1 MDHEKSI
8 STHAAEGYLLGEL
21 TPPERDAFEEHFF
34 ECDECGQTVRDGAA
48 FRDGMRALGKESRFQ
63 FRRPRWLLPI
73 AASLAI
79 GFGIGRIPMQPSF
92 DYDHPMHSIS
102 VRGVVRGASASV
114 QALPANT
121 AGNYINA
128 VIEPSENAVQY
139 IATVRDAHGRQ
150 HQQWKLTPEDTRDT
164 VSLPLRPLPPG
175 GYELVIESADNGGKR
190 SPIGKTTFNVVGSA
204 R

>member
-21 TPPERDAFEEHFF
+21 TPAERDAFEEHFF
-34 ECDECGQTVRDGAA
+34 DCEECGQAVRDGAA

-63 FRRPRWLLPI
+63 FRRPMWLLPI

-79 GFGIGRIPMQPSF
+79 GFGVGRIPTQPSF

-102 VRGVVRGASASV
+102 VRTAVRAAAAEV
-114 QALPANT
+114 KMLPAAT
-121 AGNYINA
+121 RNYID
-128 VIEPSENAVQY
+128 VEIPPVENAVGY
-139 IATVRDAHGRQ
+139 IVTVRDGEGAQRQ
-150 HQQWKLTPEDTRDT
+150 LWKLTPEDTRDT

-175 GYELVIESADNGGKR
+175 GYELVIESADRGGKR
-190 SPIGKTTFNVVGSA
+190 SPIGNAITFNVVGSA